1 MLSAGKASIVI
12 VEYTSHTRP
21 KHVTVEY
28 TRHTSPKHVRC
39 TPLFLLKLIIE
50 IYFLYPKNILEHQNE
65 FFWQWCKVIWYLN
78 ADNSSN
84 LIPNGFHNIAISYN
98 SLTLYNSQYWIKK
111 MHESP
116 SQTSCHNFDHYH
128 CQSSI
133 YVYIVHLREKHFGP

>member
-65 FFWQWCKVIWYLN
+65 FFWQ
-78 ADNSSN
+78 
-84 LIPNGFHNIAISYN
+84 
-98 SLTLYNSQYWIKK
+98 
-111 MHESP
+111 
-116 SQTSCHNFDHYH
+116 
-128 CQSSI
+128 
-133 YVYIVHLREKHFGP
+133 